1 MQQLQQTLDGVESRY
16 QEQLTEL
23 NHNIEKILNDRD
35 ELARQ
40 IVEKDE
46 LIAKSAEKD
55 SLLVELNDKLTE
67 TERRYKNEL
76 DTVHEGLSNVLHAKE
91 ELTRMLAEKE
101 NQVIELRRKEEQLSE
116 NLGNKEK
123 EISQYFVQVDL

>member
-1 MQQLQQTLDGVESRY
+1 M
-16 QEQLTEL
+16 EL

-55 SLLVELNDKLTE
+55 SLFVELNDKLTE

-101 NQVIELRRKEEQLSE
+101 NQVIELRRKEEHCDLKISGIKRRRYPSILYKL
-116 NLGNKEK
+116 NL
-123 EISQYFVQVDL
+123 